1 MVPIK
6 DEQAPEVMIGQQSY
20 KNVRKLSP
28 EILTDLDLSREKR
41 LEQLL
46 QGIIDQADESDKE
59 KVGFLRGGRGVGIF
73 GIRPGLP
80 RGSTKS

>member
-20 KNVRKLSP
+20 KDVRKLSP

-41 LEQLL
+41 LDQLL
-46 QGIIDQADESDKE
+46 KGIIDQADKRDKE
-59 KVGFLRGGRGVGIF
+59 KVGFLRG
-73 GIRPGLP
+73 
-80 RGSTKS
+80 